1 MSGDAWLV
9 IGLGNPGRT
18 YEATRHNVGYFVTD
32 ALLGR
37 SGARLSR
44 HKGAPAD
51 VASVRIGGRKV
62 VIVRSRTY
70 MNESGAAVGPV
81 AQYYGVPPEQVIAIH
96 DELDLDFGGLRVKF
110 GGGLNGHNGLK
121 SIKAHLGTPDFLRV
135 RVGIGRP
142 PGRQDAASFVL
153 APYSSTERKDLGRF
167 VEEAADAV
175 ESLIT
180 DGLTAT
186 QNTFNR

>member
-1 MSGDAWLV
+1 MSDGWLV
-9 IGLGNPGRT
+9 VGLGNPGRK
-18 YEATRHNVGYFVTD
+18 YAATRHNVGYLVAD
-32 ALLGR
+32 ALLAR
-37 SGARLSR
+37 SGARLKR

-51 VASVRIGGRKV
+51 VATVRVGGTSLAV
-62 VIVRSRTY
+62 VRSRTY
-70 MNESGAAVGPV
+70 MNDTGAAVGPV
-81 AQYYGVPPEQVIAIH
+81 ATYYGVPPERVIAVH
-96 DELDLDFGGLRVKF
+96 DELDLDFGGLRVKL

-121 SIKAHLGTPDFLRV
+121 SIKAHLGTPDYLRV

-153 APYSSTERKDLGRF
+153 SPYSSAERKDLGVH

-175 ESLIT
+175 ESLVT
-180 DGLTAT
+180 DGLIAT

>member
-1 MSGDAWLV
+1 MSEAWLV
-9 IGLGNPGRT
+9 VGLGNPGRK
-18 YEATRHNVGYFVTD
+18 YAATRHNVGYFVTD
-32 ALLGR
+32 ALLAR

-51 VASVRIGGRKV
+51 VAPVRIGGQQV
-62 VIVRSRTY
+62 VLTRSRTY

-81 AQYYGVPPEQVIAIH
+81 ATYYGVAPERVIAVH
-96 DELDLDFGGLRVKF
+96 DELDLDFGGLRLKL

-142 PGRQDAASFVL
+142 PARQDAASFVL
-153 APYSSTERKDLGRF
+153 APYSSVERKDLGVF

-175 ESLIT
+175 ESLVT